1 MDYLPDSVIDHL
13 REAVALPD
21 FSGTRYELIAETGR
35 GGMGTVYAARDKQ
48 LGRRVALK
56 VLNVLDTEGQ
66 AAARMAE
73 EACILARLEHPG
85 IVPIHD
91 LGTLPDGRIF
101 YAMKMVE
108 GARLDVYAQSSA
120 SLFERLRVFSRICET
135 VAFAHSQGI
144 IHRDIKPENI
154 MVGQFGEVLVL
165 DWGVAKVTDLARPF
179 SSVAAAA
186 GSQTAGGTV
195 IGTRGYMSPEQAA
208 GNVDQV
214 DARSDVYSLGLTLAG
229 LVALPAPKRLRAI
242 WQKAASP
249 EPAQRYTSVLEFS
262 DDVERFLAG
271 EPVHAYRESVVERLG
286 RLVAHNQTL
295 VLLVSAYL
303 VMRILLFFFPRR

>member
-1 MDYLPDSVIDHL
+1 MDYLPDSVIHHL

-21 FSGTRYELIAETGR
+21 FSATRYELIGETAH
-35 GGMGTVYAARDKQ
+35 GGMGTVYAGHDKQ

-56 VLNVLDTEGQ
+56 VLNILDTEGQ
-66 AAARMAE
+66 AAVRMAE
-73 EACILARLEHPG
+73 EARILARLEHPG

-91 LGTLPDGRIF
+91 LGTLP
-101 YAMKMVE
+101 
-108 GARLDVYAQSSA
+108 
-120 SLFERLRVFSRICET
+120 
-135 VAFAHSQGI
+135 

-165 DWGVAKVTDLARPF
+165 DWGVAKVTDLARAF
-179 SSVAAAA
+179 SSGSAAAD
-186 GSQTAGGTV
+186 SQTAGGTV

-214 DARSDVYSLGLTLAG
+214 DARSDIYSLGLTLAA
-229 LVALPAPKRLRAI
+229 LVPPLPAPKRLRAI

-249 EPAQRYTSVLEFS
+249 ERTLRYANVLELS
-262 DDVERFLAG
+262 ADVERFLSG
-271 EPVHAYRESVVERLG
+271 EPVDAYHESIVERLG
-286 RLVAHNQTL
+286 RLVTHNQTL

-303 VMRILLFFFPRR
+303 AMRVLLFFFTRR